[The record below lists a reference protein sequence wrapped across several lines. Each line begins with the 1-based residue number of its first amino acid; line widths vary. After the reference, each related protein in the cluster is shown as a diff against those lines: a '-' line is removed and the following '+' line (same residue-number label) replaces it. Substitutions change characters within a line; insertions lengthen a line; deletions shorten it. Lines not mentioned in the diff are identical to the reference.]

1 MTLRRKLSTEEREQI
16 EAYQQQ
22 EETARQLR
30 ERVERF
36 KTTFSLDELR
46 VKLPLRFL
54 SELSGAEALR
64 FRALSWYTYPG
75 WAALTDPGQ
84 LAVMSAFYIA
94 LHLIDFS
101 ALRTELVALI
111 GIALDGRGQTPFDPV
126 SLFLCCLLRLEKGLG
141 WKSLADFLAGPEAE
155 CWRRLLG
162 FHSRTP
168 GASTMRAFFK
178 ALGSAFDTDLC
189 PRFIELLDSAG
200 LLPHHAGTSSPS
212 GLPLA
217 ADGMLH
223 QAHASMRCGKVTA
236 TCYWQTSP
244 DSPRP
249 CPAREAGQ
257 EGCTCTDDACAQV
270 CRLATPRDPEARL
283 IHYTGSNHEG
293 EQDSSRAHDVYGYRS
308 YAQLLCD
315 DQFHVS
321 WIAHTS
327 VHPANADER
336 TIFPIDF
343 TDLVQRLPDIP
354 IVEAVADAAIG
365 YKNCLLTAYDAGVIP
380 LFTIRRDPSD
390 KDEAAC
396 RWRGYDGNGHPLCA
410 HGYPMAF
417 NGVDYQ
423 RLRACWVC
431 RQVCTR
437 LPESRPEDV
446 DCPFRDPDRSL
457 GQVRHVGRVFVHP
470 DGSRHERLARLY
482 PYGSDLWKAH
492 YARRKNAVEGRN
504 SQLTRLGL
512 KRMWSYGLAGATADI
527 AFADLLL
534 NLRTLGRLVQQAT
547 ALVTHHQAAAT

>member
-1 MTLRRKLSTEEREQI
+1 MTLRRKLSAEEREQI

-30 ERVERF
+30 ERVKRF
-36 KTTFSLDELR
+36 KTTFSLDKLR
-46 VKLPLRFL
+46 AKLPLRFP
-54 SELSGAEALR
+54 SELSGAESLR
-64 FRALSWYTYPG
+64 FRALSWYTCPG
-75 WAALTDPGQ
+75 WAALTDAGQ

-101 ALRTELVALI
+101 ALRAELVALI
-111 GIALDGRGQTPFDPV
+111 EITLDGRGQTPFDPV

-162 FHSRTP
+162 FHGRTP
-168 GASTMRAFFK
+168 GASTMRAFLK
-178 ALGSAFDTDLC
+178 ALGGVFDTDLC

-200 LLPHHAGTSSPS
+200 LLPHHAETSPRS

-223 QAHASMRCGKVTA
+223 HAHASMRCGKVSD
-236 TCYWQTSP
+236 TCYRPTSP

-283 IHYTGSNHEG
+283 IHYTGSNHKG
-293 EQDSSRAHDVYGYRS
+293 EQDPSRARDVYGYRS

-315 DQFHVS
+315 DQFHIS

-343 TDLVQRLPDIP
+343 TDLVQRLPGIP

-437 LPESRPEDV
+437 LPDSRPEDV
-446 DCPFRDPDRSL
+446 DCPFRDPDRPL
-457 GQVRHVGRVFVHP
+457 GQVRHVGRAFVHP

-512 KRMWSYGLAGATADI
+512 KRTWSYGLPGATADI

-547 ALVTHHQAAAT
+547 ALVTQHQAAPT

>member
-1 MTLRRKLSTEEREQI
+1 MTLRRQLSAEEQEQI
-16 EAYQQQ
+16 EVYEQQ
-22 EETARQLR
+22 EETGRRLR
-30 ERVERF
+30 EQVKRF
-36 KTTFSLDELR
+36 KTTFSLDALQAH
-46 VKLPLRFL
+46 LPLRFP
-54 SELSGAEALR
+54 SELLGAESLC

-75 WAALTDPGQ
+75 WAALTNLSQ

-101 ALRTELVALI
+101 PLRAELVALT
-111 GIALDGRGQTPFDPV
+111 GITLGGRGQTPFDPV

-162 FHSRTP
+162 FRGRTP
-168 GASTMRAFFK
+168 RASTMRAFFD
-178 ALGSAFDTDLC
+178 ALGGAFDTDLC
-189 PRFIELLDSAG
+189 PRFVELLDSAG
-200 LLPHHAGTSSPS
+200 LLPPHAETSRRP

-223 QAHASMRCGKVTA
+223 QAHASMRCGKA
-236 TCYWQTSP
+236 TDSCYQPTSSE
-244 DSPRP
+244 SPRP

-257 EGCTCTDDACAQV
+257 EGCACTDDACAQV
-270 CRLATPRDPEARL
+270 CCLATPRDPEARL
-283 IHYTGSNHEG
+283 IHYTGSNQAG
-293 EQDSSRAHDVYGYRS
+293 EEDPSRARDVYGYRS

-315 DQFHVS
+315 DDLHIS
-321 WIAHTS
+321 WVAHTS

-336 TIFPIDF
+336 TIFPTDFID
-343 TDLVQRLPDIP
+343 LLQRLPDMP
-354 IVEAVADAAIG
+354 ILEAVADAAVG

-380 LFTIRRDPSD
+380 IFTIRRDPSD

-396 RWRGYDGNGHPLCA
+396 RWRGYDHRGHPLCA

-437 LPESRPEDV
+437 LPDARPEDA
-446 DCPFRDPDRSL
+446 DCPFRDPDRPL
-457 GQVRHVGRVFVHP
+457 GQVRHIGCAFTHP
-470 DGSRHERLARLY
+470 DGSCHERLARLY
-482 PYGSDLWKAH
+482 PYGSALWKAH
-492 YARRKNAVEGRN
+492 YASRKNAVEGRN
-504 SQLTRLGL
+504 SQLMRIGL
-512 KRMWSYGLAGATADI
+512 KRVWSYGLAGATADI
-527 AFADLLL
+527 TFADLLV

-547 ALVTHHQAAAT
+547 ALVAHP